1 MLCLVNNDNQP
12 TTTTN
17 MTSNLIETDSARIR
31 EINAITEKLG
41 LPARLISIRTVLHR
55 AGYADQQSDY
65 VGEVH
70 TVETNGVSK
79 EIPIWFRNG
88 RVTHV
93 G

>member
-1 MLCLVNNDNQP
+1 MMK
-12 TTTTN
+12 TT
-17 MTSNLIETDSARIR
+17 NLIETDSLRIR
-31 EINAITEKLG
+31 QVNSVTEKLG

-70 TVETNGVSK
+70 TVETNGVRK
-79 EIPIWFRNG
+79 EVPIWFRDG
-88 RVTHV
+88 RVVRV